1 MKNTQWLRESAGLI
15 TWHFLFEPD
24 QLQVTPFGESPEEEL
39 RQQLTPL
46 IKTLLDRDM
55 PRLLQALYRID
66 VSEQKVNA
74 ILSLA
79 APQDIAPA
87 LAQLIIDR
95 EYQKVETRK
104 KYSSD

>member
-1 MKNTQWLRESAGLI
+1 MKKSQWLAESAALI
-15 TWHFLFEPD
+15 EQHFLLESPLLD
-24 QLQVTPFGESPEEEL
+24 AVPFGESQEQEL
-39 RQQLTPL
+39 LEQLTL
-46 IKTLLDRDM
+46 HIRSLLDQDM

-66 VSEQKVNA
+66 VAESKVNA

-79 APQDIAPA
+79 KPELIAPS

-104 KYSSD
+104 RYSSH